1 MQATPISRTNRS
13 TKTINIGALIKG
25 LAASIHVA
33 VDNRKIRRWPA
44 VRLAASR
51 RPKAIGWANS
61 LIVSIHTIRG
71 MSALGVPCGTR
82 CLSRL
87 LKAR

>member
-1 MQATPISRTNRS
+1 MQATPISRINRS
-13 TKTINIGALIKG
+13 IKIISIGSLISG

-33 VDNRKIRRWPA
+33 VDNKNINKWPA

-51 RPKAIGWANS
+51 KPRAIGWANR
-61 LIVSIHTIRG
+61 LIVSIHTIKG

-82 CLSRL
+82 WLSRL
-87 LKAR
+87 LKAK